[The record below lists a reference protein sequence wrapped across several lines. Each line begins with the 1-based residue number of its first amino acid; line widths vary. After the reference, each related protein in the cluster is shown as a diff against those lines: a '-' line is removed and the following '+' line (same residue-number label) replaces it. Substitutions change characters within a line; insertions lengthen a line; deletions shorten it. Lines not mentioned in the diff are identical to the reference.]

1 MSRQIKI
8 LPMRMSDEGPRLK
21 LPGCTS
27 LPLSAYDLRKVLAV
41 VEDELRAQGET
52 WARLMPSSVALPA
65 DITPATE
72 PFCVECDGLGAR
84 GGCATCGMTPW

>member
-21 LPGCTS
+21 LPGATS
-27 LPLSAYDLRKVLAV
+27 LPLSVDELRKVLAV
-41 VEDELRAQGET
+41 VEDELRAKGET
-52 WARLMPSSVALPA
+52 WARLMPSA
-65 DITPATE
+65 E
-72 PFCVECDGLGAR
+72 PFCIECDGLGVR